1 MESTELSNMRLKQV
15 AVTNGLILT
24 AIIIFFIVTNVFTI
38 KFAQFFFVL
47 GVIILIQSI
56 FGFIKGDST
65 KSFIPIFEKVAIY
78 EKQKMGSEWYK
89 QRKVSYIWNLILS
102 GIMFLQSYWYRD
114 STDNTFQIEP
124 VLMFIMVFFLLIMV
138 NISLVI
144 HFRKVDRSTSESDMK
159 GFTWQSNLIGVAI
172 GIVFVLIMFVITLFY
187 IFSGI

>member
-38 KFAQFFFVL
+38 KFAQFFLVL

>member
-159 GFTWQSNLIGVAI
+159 GFTWQSNLIGVVI